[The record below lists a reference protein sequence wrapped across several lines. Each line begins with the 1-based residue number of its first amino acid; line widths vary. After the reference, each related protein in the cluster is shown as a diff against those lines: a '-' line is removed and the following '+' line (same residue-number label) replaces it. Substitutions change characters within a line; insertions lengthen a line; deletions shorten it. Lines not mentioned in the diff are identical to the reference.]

1 MGQADW
7 AEIGSSLATADVE
20 RGPVEVAAITGPNG
34 GGDYVFGFN
43 SLDGTVTG
51 AAGLYV
57 DLAGFAPTGPG
68 TTPTGGTSIRGAVR
82 RVSSPNN
89 TGFSPFL
96 FACAQGGPPTV
107 NDVAYLVGLSDSDPY
122 KIMVVKGAILSGVN
136 PNATAYEII
145 GSSSA
150 QYSMGD
156 ALWHHLRLDA
166 IVQPNGSV
174 LLKLFANDLALYPL
188 NRPDLHVWASVPG
201 FPSAGVVDDK
211 LQIRTN
217 SAPLWGGY
225 CGFAYS
231 VAQAVNRRAA
241 FDGIEVYKV
250 T

>member
-7 AEIGSSLATADVE
+7 AALGGALDPADLALGVVE
-20 RGPVEVAAITGPNG
+20 AAVITPPNG

-68 TTPTGGTSIRGAVR
+68 TTPTGGTSIRSAVR

-96 FACAQGGPPTV
+96 FCCAQGGPPTV
-107 NDVAYLVGLSDSDPY
+107 NDDAYMLGLSDADPY
-122 KIMVVKGAILSGVN
+122 KIMLVKGPMIGGVN
-136 PNATAYEII
+136 PNSGEHVIL
-145 GSSSA
+145 GQSSA

-156 ALWHHLRLDA
+156 GLWHHMRLDA
-166 IVQPNGSV
+166 IVEPNGSV
-174 LLKLFANDLALYPL
+174 LLKVFSNDLALHPL
-188 NRPDLHVWASVPG
+188 DVPSGHDWQNVPG
-201 FPSAGVVDDK
+201 FAAAGIVDDH
-211 LQIRTN
+211 LRIITG

-225 CGFAYS
+225 CGFGFA
-231 VAQAVNRRAA
+231 VAEALNRRGA
-241 FDGIEVYKV
+241 FDEIEALVV